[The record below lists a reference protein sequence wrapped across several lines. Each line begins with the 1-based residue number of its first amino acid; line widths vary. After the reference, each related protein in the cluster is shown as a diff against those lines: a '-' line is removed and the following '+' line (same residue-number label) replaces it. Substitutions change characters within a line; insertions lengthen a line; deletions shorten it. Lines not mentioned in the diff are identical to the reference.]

1 MEEIERIRKDG
12 KKKPASSWW
21 EAVGIKKDALQ
32 IFSSFHGLRFNMGCF
47 GSFPGSVDCTSDDE
61 EEDEGS
67 VAREEE
73 VSSSQDVFSK
83 WFMLIEQN
91 NDDEIDLKEDDERV
105 YAEEKEGREEKDDM
119 QNSAVPPPNALL
131 LMRCRSAPAN
141 GFLNRAENLETE
153 EERSATRVKE
163 DEQEQE
169 EEGKEKLLVMSYA
182 PDFFKVSM
190 DIAKET
196 WVVGGELDLLA
207 KSRSWK
213 R

>member
-12 KKKPASSWW
+12 KKKPGSSWW
-21 EAVGIKKDALQ
+21 EAVGIKKDVLQ

-47 GSFPGSVDCTSDDE
+47 GSFGGSVDCTSDDE

-73 VSSSQDVFSK
+73 ASGSQDVFSK

-91 NDDEIDLKEDDERV
+91 HDIDLKEEIAHDCK
-105 YAEEKEGREEKDDM
+105 EEEEDNEEKDDM
-119 QNSAVPPPNALL
+119 QNPAVPPPNALL
-131 LMRCRSAPAN
+131 LMRCRSAPAKA
-141 GFLNRAENLETE
+141 LKNRAEDLETE
-153 EERSATRVKE
+153 ETRSANKAK
-163 DEQEQE
+163 E
-169 EEGKEKLLVMSYA
+169 EEDAKEKEKLVVMRCA

-207 KSRSWK
+207 RSRSWK
-213 R
+213 G